1 MNTIEFKGISS
12 TSIDGLLI
20 CELPP
25 ISKPPMRVLETS
37 VDGRHGTIIDELGY
51 SSYDKTVRIGL
62 HGTYDINKVIKFFS
76 GEGDIVFSNEPDK
89 VYRGRVIGQ
98 VDYTRLLRF
107 RQANVTFRVQPFKHK
122 NREAYVEAPIASAS
136 GTSLVLTNGT
146 NARFKSFRIFGKS
159 TQNGTPT
166 PSTPIDI
173 VSLCADGDIGVTI
186 NDNSLAL
193 TIANGLKAIPVT
205 DKNIATYTDAN
216 GQMWCADEIDLMRGV
231 YIKRVQEK
239 KITATA
245 SALYQPTEWQNKTA
259 FVLSNWFSNACLVT
273 GYATRANLMSTHF
286 STSLPRDIGNGI
298 VNAIG
303 QGGNF
308 GNNLFLSVEG
318 LTDATAMADWLT
330 KHSPSVNYI
339 LATPT
344 EIALTDAEITACA
357 SILNNN
363 QTTTIVNDEN
373 AHMAVEYFKPFEVFN
388 EGLEVSKPLMVLRGS
403 GTVELKV
410 NGMAVFTYTF
420 PDGEDEVV
428 IDCEAEE
435 AYLGAVLKNRNMLG
449 EFAELQP
456 RTNKIEWSGDVK
468 SIQILPRSR
477 WL

>member
-25 ISKPPMRVLETS
+25 ISKPPMRVMETS

-51 SSYDKTVRIGL
+51 SAYDKTVRIGL

-122 NREAYVEAPIASAS
+122 NREAYVETQTAKA
-136 GTSLVLTNGT
+136 TGT
-146 NARFKSFRIFGKS
+146 NIILKDCGNTPIKIATDAESVVIHGKNIFNPNAVNVYTNTSIDVLEDGYKIIATGGTAKEYAHSGYTMPQAMKGKTYTIICDKITS
-159 TQNGTPT
+159 TQPSVSVGVQVVMPT
-166 PSTPIDI
+166 STVTQYFGVFNKGGSSTFTIPNDCENIQ
-173 VSLCADGDIGVTI
+173 IGLYTNNSNTVLKEDNTI
-186 NDNSLAL
+186 
-193 TIANGLKAIPVT
+193 I
-205 DKNIATYTDAN
+205 
-216 GQMWCADEIDLMRGV
+216 
-231 YIKRVQEK
+231 
-239 KITATA
+239 
-245 SALYQPTEWQNKTA
+245 
-259 FVLSNWFSNACLVT
+259 
-273 GYATRANLMSTHF
+273 
-286 STSLPRDIGNGI
+286 
-298 VNAIG
+298 
-303 QGGNF
+303 
-308 GNNLFLSVEG
+308 VEG
-318 LTDATAMADWLT
+318 LRIVPTEFKADAWCKYQSTQTFSVVDGVATATSIEHVTVISNADNVAM
-330 KHSPSVNYI
+330 SV
-339 LATPT
+339 
-344 EIALTDAEITACA
+344 D
-357 SILNNN
+357 
-363 QTTTIVNDEN
+363 
-373 AHMAVEYFKPFEVFN
+373 YFKPFDVFN
-388 EGLEVSKPLMVLRGS
+388 EGLEVSKPLIVLNGS

-410 NGMAVFTYTF
+410 NGMAVFAYTF

-449 EFAELQP
+449 DFPELQP